1 LFCRENCA
9 NKRLLTVAR
18 EVAAWLAFN
27 QVALKQLANRA
38 SVRHFPKLPA
48 LVFAQFISLIE
59 IHVAAK
65 T

>member
-1 LFCRENCA
+1 MCLCLA
-9 NKRLLTVAR
+9 
-18 EVAAWLAFN
+18 VAATGGWLTFN
-27 QVALKQLANRA
+27 QIALKKLANRA

-48 LVFAQFISLIE
+48 LIFAQFITLIE